1 LIADH
6 FKVINGGWGDLL
18 NVMTGDAKSFTAII
32 EKRGVSKLDTVERYM
47 SVCIYRSQGWPVE
60 HFFFRSLQP
69 VYCIKCGTLK
79 MVMDHSIYIYLRM
92 DLFFFYVLLP
102 WLWFINDVNR
112 KKLINYKR
120 EKDKWE
126 RKLTHKMKK
135 K

>member
-1 LIADH
+1 
-6 FKVINGGWGDLL
+6 
-18 NVMTGDAKSFTAII
+18 
-32 EKRGVSKLDTVERYM
+32 M

-79 MVMDHSIYIYLRM
+79 IVVDHSIYIYLRM

-112 KKLINYKR
+112 KKEINYKR

-126 RKLTHKMKK
+126 RKLTHKMEKK
-135 K
+135 MKKREETFFLLCSIYSRTDADVAHRLNHFPSLLL